1 MKRAKKNI
9 VLIVDDEERQKLYD
23 APLANYKN
31 VSIERFKSAREFRE
45 SISPQK
51 NYLGFIIDLRTLIKT
66 KPGDKSI
73 IYELM
78 ESFPVM
84 HISHS
89 LDKKTIKGNIGNNS
103 YNDKKLF
110 DYFLNDLCP
119 HFYPRGMRT
128 FKRKNLYLNVYL
140 ALSPDASG
148 DEFIKANSGNISE
161 GGCFIITTQPI
172 PKDKSGD
179 IYVII
184 KELADQ
190 RPIASTV
197 KWALPWGQATRHLPG
212 VGVEFKDLST
222 SQRAEIR
229 TLIRKTF
236 TNNQLR

>member
-1 MKRAKKNI
+1 MKKAKKNI
-9 VLIVDDEERQKLYD
+9 ALIVDNEERQSLYV
-23 APLANYKN
+23 APIANYKN
-31 VSIERFKSAREFRE
+31 VSIERFRSAREFRD
-45 SISPQK
+45 SISQKK
-51 NYLGFIIDLRTLIKT
+51 NYYGFIIDLRTLIKT
-66 KPGDKSI
+66 SPGDKSFL
-73 IYELM
+73 YELM

-119 HFYPRGMRT
+119 RFSPRGMRT

-148 DEFIKANSGNISE
+148 DEFIKANSGDISE
-161 GGCFIITTQPI
+161 GGCFVITTQPI
-172 PKDKSGD
+172 PKDKSRD

-190 RPIASTV
+190 RPIACTV
-197 KWALPWGQATRHLPG
+197 KWVLPWGQATRHLPG
-212 VGVEFKDLST
+212 VGVEFKDLSA
-222 SQRAEIR
+222 SQREEIR
-229 TLIRKTF
+229 SIIRKTF
-236 TNNQLR
+236 TKPQFR